1 MAAVASSAS
10 LMAGPS
16 HVGDSIVQGQVPED
30 SFQDPIG
37 PPTEDWVRGV
47 PRSANTFF
55 KKSSVAVV
63 GRDTYFLIRNKN
75 I

>member
-1 MAAVASSAS
+1 MAAVASSTS

-16 HVGDSIVQGQVPED
+16 HAGDSIPQSQVPED

-37 PPTEDWVRGV
+37 PPTKDWVRGV

-55 KKSSVAVV
+55 KEFS
-63 GRDTYFLIRNKN
+63 GRGGDTCFLIHNKN